1 MIIFYYQTKIPIS
14 FWCRR
19 GSNFR
24 SFIQPSETLPIELT
38 GTHNLS
44 SMLVVKNV
52 IVTSILFVFN
62 ILKQKQFNVLFFQ

>member
-1 MIIFYYQTKIPIS
+1 MIILYYQTKTLIS
-14 FWCRR
+14 FWCRQ

-24 SFIQPSETLPIELT
+24 SFIQPSEILPIELT

>member
-1 MIIFYYQTKIPIS
+1 MIILYYQTKIPIS

-24 SFIQPSETLPIELT
+24 SFIQPSETLPIELI

>member
-1 MIIFYYQTKIPIS
+1 MIILYYQTKIPIS

-24 SFIQPSETLPIELT
+24 SFIQSSETLPIELT

>member
-1 MIIFYYQTKIPIS
+1 MIILYYQTKTPIS
-14 FWCRR
+14 FWCRQ

-24 SFIQPSETLPIELT
+24 SFIQPSEILPIELT
-38 GTHNLS
+38 GTQNLS

>member
-1 MIIFYYQTKIPIS
+1 MIILYYQTKTLIS
-14 FWCRR
+14 FWCRQ

-24 SFIQPSETLPIELT
+24 SFIQPSEILPIELT
-38 GTHNLS
+38 GTQNLS